1 MAVID
6 ALLEYGVKDVE
17 SYIDGESI
25 KQANALFNNYKDG
38 FISKPDSAKIVQ
50 KIIMANPYRKE
61 VYEYL
66 VKEDG
71 DFGGEIERLTKYL
84 GYDIRPYKEYLMDM
98 YVQELIDNDS
108 RDLELSKEK
117 LQKYTKYIGC
127 DNGTLYL
134 TRIDAIY
141 TFENV

>member
-1 MAVID
+1 
-6 ALLEYGVKDVE
+6 
-17 SYIDGESI
+17 
-25 KQANALFNNYKDG
+25 
-38 FISKPDSAKIVQ
+38 
-50 KIIMANPYRKE
+50 
-61 VYEYL
+61 
-66 VKEDG
+66 
-71 DFGGEIERLTKYL
+71 
-84 GYDIRPYKEYLMDM
+84 MDM

-117 LQKYTKYIGC
+117 LQKYATYIGC